1 MTRPR
6 RAAATT
12 KSRAT
17 ATVKRRAAAMSE
29 PSEAMRVLA
38 LLDDSRQSQAAL
50 AAAVA
55 LADEASAELV
65 ALFIE
70 DLDLLRCAAFPFSCE
85 VGASTGLTRP
95 LQSEELRSEEHTSEL
110 QSRPHLVCRLLL
122 EKKKN
127 T

>member
-1 MTRPR
+1 MTRSRAPGPTPLTR
-6 RAAATT
+6 RR
-12 KSRAT
+12 RAT
-17 ATVKRRAAAMSE
+17 AMSE
-29 PSEAMRVLA
+29 RSDAMRVLA